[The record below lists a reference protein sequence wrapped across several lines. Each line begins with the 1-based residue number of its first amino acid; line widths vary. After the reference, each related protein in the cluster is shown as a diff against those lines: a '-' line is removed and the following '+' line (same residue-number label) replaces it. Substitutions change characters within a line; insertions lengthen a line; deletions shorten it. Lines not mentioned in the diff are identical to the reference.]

1 MLNKFNNIK
10 NTNFMDIKTIK
21 RKNDF
26 YEEDS
31 IDSKKY
37 NDENI
42 SISKNFN
49 REKKFKK
56 IIILKIL
63 KILLIILLMMK

>member
-1 MLNKFNNIK
+1 
-10 NTNFMDIKTIK
+10 MDIKTIK

-42 SISKNFN
+42 SISKNFKK
-49 REKKFKK
+49 EKKFKK
-56 IIILKIL
+56 IINFKDIKNPSNNSIDDEINSN
-63 KILLIILLMMK
+63 KNDKSI